1 MAGKK
6 WFRGVWA
13 LAWAMALA
21 ATAAGGGPDA
31 VGSLV
36 GSRNATLDGHAPLPH
51 TVLLSGDQV
60 AVNNGLAMVTL
71 DRGNRMILGSD
82 SEAVFLREARTLT
95 VQMAR
100 GNLSL
105 YHPADGSRLR
115 INAGDVIVAPAG
127 EPRTLGEISLANGL
141 LVVTARD
148 GSLKVEKDGATR
160 EVEKGHTLT
169 VATTAGPAPKA
180 TGTGFPSARPDFSRQ
195 MGVVAGATSGGGG
208 AILASMALTRSDL
221 QVSPVTPGP

>member
-1 MAGKK
+1 MSGKK

-21 ATAAGGGPDA
+21 ATAAAGGPDA

-36 GSRNATLDGHAPLPH
+36 GSRNATLDGQAPLPH

-71 DRGNRMILGSD
+71 DRGNRMILGRD

-115 INAGDVIVAPAG
+115 IKAGDVIVAPAG
-127 EPRTLGEISLANGL
+127 EPWTLGEISLANGL

-160 EVEKGHTLT
+160 EVEKGQTLT
-169 VATTAGPAPKA
+169 VAATAGP
-180 TGTGFPSARPDFSRQ
+180 GFPSARPDFSPQ
-195 MGVVAGATSGGGG
+195 TVVVAGAASGGAG
-208 AILASMALTRSDL
+208 ATLASMALTRSSR

>member
-1 MAGKK
+1 MSGKK

-21 ATAAGGGPDA
+21 AIAAAGGPDP

-36 GSRNATLDGHAPLPH
+36 GSRNATLDGQAPLPH
-51 TVLLSGDQV
+51 TVLLSDDQV

-71 DRGNRMILGSD
+71 DRGNRMLLGRD
-82 SEAVFLREARTLT
+82 SEAVFLREAHTLT
-95 VQMAR
+95 IRMAR

-115 INAGDVIVAPAG
+115 IKAGDVIVAPAG
-127 EPRTLGEISLANGL
+127 EPWTLGEISLANGL
-141 LVVTARD
+141 VVVTTRD
-148 GSLKVEKDGATR
+148 GSLKVEKDDATR

-169 VATTAGPAPKA
+169 VAATAGSASKA
-180 TGTGFPSARPDFSRQ
+180 TSQGFPSARPDFSRQ
-195 MGVVAGATSGGGG
+195 TGVVVGATSGGAG
-208 AILASMALTRSDL
+208 AILASMALTRSGR
-221 QVSPVTPGP
+221 QVSPVTPSP